1 MIGGTTRS
9 GRTPRRTSLSWT
21 RDRGG
26 PRALVQE
33 PADVTG
39 AEVDPKDRVEEKAS
53 VWLVGLVVA
62 LSTGAGAVH
71 LAEAN
76 HHFAEW
82 WWAGVFFVA
91 VAAAQL
97 AFAPL
102 FLLPSTR
109 PAFAVLGIVGNLAV
123 IGVYV
128 MSRTTGVPV
137 GWHRWTPEQPGI
149 LDVST
154 TLVELALVLILLAFV
169 SARQRR
175 WLVNLLCLCGVAAWT
190 LRAAG
195 MLT

>member
-1 MIGGTTRS
+1 MTASTLAPATPAPTREDRTATS
-9 GRTPRRTSLSWT
+9 G
-21 RDRGG
+21 
-26 PRALVQE
+26 
-33 PADVTG
+33 
-39 AEVDPKDRVEEKAS
+39 
-53 VWLVGLVVA
+53 WLVGLVVV
-62 LSTGAGAVH
+62 LSSSAGAVH

-82 WWAGVFFVA
+82 WWAGVFFVV

-97 AFAPL
+97 TFAPL

-109 PAFAVLGIVGNLAV
+109 SAFAVIGIAGNLAV

-137 GWHRWTPEQPGI
+137 GWHRWTPEPARP

-154 TLVELALVLILLAFV
+154 TLVELALVVILLAFV

-175 WLVNLLCLCGVAAWT
+175 WLVNLLCLCGVVAWG
-190 LRAAG
+190 LRATG
-195 MLT
+195 FLT